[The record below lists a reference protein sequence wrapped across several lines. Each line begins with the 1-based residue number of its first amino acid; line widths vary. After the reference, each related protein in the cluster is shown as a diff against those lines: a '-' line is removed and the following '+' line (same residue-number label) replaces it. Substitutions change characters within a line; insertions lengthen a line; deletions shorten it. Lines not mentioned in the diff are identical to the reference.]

1 MCSLWLRRLRYC
13 PGGRMHHIIH
23 LPTYRSAGTGVC
35 SSFLPLPTYRLVRIL
50 RELDPLLLFSDI
62 VSFSVSVD
70 ATSYIYASEIFPTP
84 VRAKGLSV
92 SISGLFIATILFLQ
106 AAPTAF
112 DNVGWKYYL
121 VFICITSI
129 IFVVMWL
136 VFPEV
141 CSR

>member
-1 MCSLWLRRLRYC
+1 MVSIQALEWNLQ
-13 PGGRMHHIIH
+13 
-23 LPTYRSAGTGVC
+23 V
-35 SSFLPLPTYRLVRIL
+35 
-50 RELDPLLLFSDI
+50 ELIDDDA
-62 VSFSVSVD
+62 SFSSSVD

-121 VFICITSI
+121 VFICVTSA
-129 IFVVMWL
+129 IFVAMWL
-136 VFPEV
+136 FFPEV
-141 CSR
+141 RHYFLRLVQKHI